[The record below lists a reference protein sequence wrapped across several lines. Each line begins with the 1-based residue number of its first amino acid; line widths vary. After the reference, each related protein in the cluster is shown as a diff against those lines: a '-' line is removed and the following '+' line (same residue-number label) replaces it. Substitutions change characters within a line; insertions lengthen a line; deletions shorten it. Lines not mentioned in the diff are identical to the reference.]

1 MFNNYIFII
10 PYCYLSLP
18 IYYLTTSPKLIQTH
32 YLNHYNYPYHH
43 PHHHCFQ
50 ALKINKYKE

>member
-1 MFNNYIFII
+1 MFKNYIFII
-10 PYCYLSLP
+10 PYCYLSLL
-18 IYYLTTSPKLIQTH
+18 IYYPITSPKLIQTH